1 MDEKGVQLGIGVK
14 VAAIIDCDQAT
25 VYSVKDG
32 NCELVTIIKAICADG
47 TALLPSVIFQ
57 VCSTILNG
65 EGLRTIPLLL
75 GMQHNF
81 ILN

>member
-1 MDEKGVQLGIGVK
+1 
-14 VAAIIDCDQAT
+14 
-25 VYSVKDG
+25 
-32 NCELVTIIKAICADG
+32 
-47 TALLPSVIFQ
+47 

-81 ILN
+81 ILNWV